1 MLLLKNFILA
11 SRSPRRQLLL
21 AQIGL
26 EPEIIPCEIDEELD
40 SSRSP
45 AENATSLALQ
55 KAKTVAAGISWG
67 IVLGADTIVALD
79 GHMLGK
85 PIDHDDAVRML
96 AMLSGRTH
104 TVATGFALIDRP
116 SDRYVTGVEETR
128 VTFRA
133 IPRNEID
140 EYVAGGSPMD
150 KAGAYGIQDDYGAVF
165 VTRVEGCFYNVVGL
179 PLSRF
184 YSTLG
189 EFQRDLS
196 KS

>member
-55 KAKTVAAGISWG
+55 KAKTVAVGISSG

-96 AMLSGRTH
+96 EMLSGRTH

>member
-85 PIDHDDAVRML
+85 PIDPDDAVRML
-96 AMLSGRTH
+96 EMLSGRTH

>member
-11 SRSPRRQLLL
+11 SRSPRRRLLL

-26 EPEIIPCEIDEELD
+26 EPEILPCEIDEELD

-150 KAGAYGIQDDYGAVF
+150 KAG
-165 VTRVEGCFYNVVGL
+165 
-179 PLSRF
+179 
-184 YSTLG
+184 
-189 EFQRDLS
+189 
-196 KS
+196 

>member
-55 KAKTVAAGISWG
+55 KAKTVAVGISSG

-85 PIDHDDAVRML
+85 PIDPDDAVRML
-96 AMLSGRTH
+96 EMLSGRTH

>member
-11 SRSPRRQLLL
+11 SRSPRRRLLL

-26 EPEIIPCEIDEELD
+26 EPEILPCEIDEELD
-40 SSRSP
+40 PSRSP

-55 KAKTVAAGISWG
+55 KAKTVAVGISSG

-96 AMLSGRTH
+96 EMLSGRTH

>member
-55 KAKTVAAGISWG
+55 KAKTVAVGISSG

>member
-11 SRSPRRQLLL
+11 SRSPRRRLLL

-55 KAKTVAAGISWG
+55 KAKTVAVGISSG

-85 PIDHDDAVRML
+85 PIDPDDAVRML
-96 AMLSGRTH
+96 EMLSGRTH

>member
-55 KAKTVAAGISWG
+55 KAKTVAVGISSG

-85 PIDHDDAVRML
+85 PIDQDDAVRML
-96 AMLSGRTH
+96 EMLSGRTH

>member
-55 KAKTVAAGISWG
+55 KAKTVAVGISSG

-196 KS
+196 KG